1 MQHCKNVNDRN
12 LEDMKTEIQEFCE
25 KRNWD
30 QFHNAKELSIG
41 IATEA
46 SELLEHF
53 RFKSEKEVE
62 EAMKDEEKISKIEEE
77 LADVLYFIL
86 RFSQMYNID
95 LVTALEEKMEKNKE
109 KYPVKDAKD
118 SNEKYDKLGQCDN

>member
-1 MQHCKNVNDRN
+1 VNERN
-12 LEDMKTEIQEFCE
+12 LEDMKKEIQKFCE

-53 RFKSEKEVE
+53 RFKSEKEVKE
-62 EAMKDEEKISKIEEE
+62 VMEDQEKSSKIEEE

-95 LVTALEEKMEKNKE
+95 LIRALEEKMDQNRK
-109 KYPVKDAKD
+109 KYPIDKAKD
-118 SNEKYDKLGQCDN
+118 SNKKYNELGQSDSRR

>member
-1 MQHCKNVNDRN
+1 MKVNRINVNDRN
-12 LEDMKTEIQEFCE
+12 LEDMKKEIQEFCE

-41 IATEA
+41 IATES

-62 EAMKDEEKISKIEEE
+62 EAMEDEEKRSKIEEE

-86 RFSQMYNID
+86 RFSQMHNID
-95 LVTALEEKMEKNKE
+95 LVTALEEKMEKNRE

-118 SNEKYDKLGQCDN
+118 SNKKYDELG